1 MLGETILPTGAKR
14 SAVPPPPILQGPLE
28 TPEIGNLVGVHQLW
42 SVGEVPESVS
52 SFAATHTP
60 AGLTS
65 DGVGAGSETRGSAKA
80 WFVTQALTAL
90 PMNISFAELQV
101 AVVDGDNGGS
111 LVRADAL
118 VGWTDPRPADE
129 FVSDRDQVA
138 TITRTQGWAPPRNDG
153 RIVVTNQQYLRTLV
167 AAFNQLRVG
176 PPVRSYSCSVIDATT
191 VAYSVAFSVS
201 PGASPDVVAGVGGCD
216 GVGVTVNG
224 HPAPYLEDRTGYLQ
238 NIGKFRDTVA
248 RFFA

>member
-1 MLGETILPTGAKR
+1 
-14 SAVPPPPILQGPLE
+14 
-28 TPEIGNLVGVHQLW
+28 
-42 SVGEVPESVS
+42 VS

-60 AGLTS
+60 AGFTS
-65 DGVGAGSETRGSAKA
+65 GGGFGSETRGSAKA
-80 WFVTQALTAL
+80 WFVTHALTAL
-90 PMNISFAELQV
+90 PMNISFAELQI

-129 FVSDRDQVA
+129 FASDRDRVA
-138 TITRTQGWAPPRNDG
+138 TITRTRGWAPPRSDG
-153 RIVVTNQQYLRTLV
+153 RIVVTNQQYLRTLI

-176 PPVRSYSCSVIDATT
+176 PPAQLSHCGLIDATT
-191 VAYSVAFSVS
+191 VAYSVAFGVS
-201 PGASPDVVAGVGGCD
+201 PGASPDIVATVNSCY

-224 HPAPYLEDRTGYLQ
+224 HPAPYLEDRTGYLE

-248 RFFA
+248 RGFA